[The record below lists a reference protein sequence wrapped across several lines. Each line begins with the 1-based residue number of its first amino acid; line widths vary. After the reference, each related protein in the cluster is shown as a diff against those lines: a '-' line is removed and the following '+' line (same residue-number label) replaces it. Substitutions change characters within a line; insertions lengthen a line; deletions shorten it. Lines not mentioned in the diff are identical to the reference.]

1 MQYFLIL
8 IILCMGG
15 GGYYEYTTLQQ
26 QLSVLQ
32 AALPKSTRKDAL
44 VAQR

>member
-1 MQYFLIL
+1 MEGLKQLSAAHTEQL
-8 IILCMGG
+8 R
-15 GGYYEYTTLQQ
+15 TLQQ